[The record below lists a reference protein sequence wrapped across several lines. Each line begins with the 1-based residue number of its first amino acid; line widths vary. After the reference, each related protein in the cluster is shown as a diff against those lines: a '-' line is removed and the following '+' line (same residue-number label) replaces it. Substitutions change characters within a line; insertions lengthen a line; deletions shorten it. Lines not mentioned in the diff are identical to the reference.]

1 MSQTLPIPAEA
12 EALNQRLSPVLAA
25 LLSDLGR
32 RAYFPAKG
40 IPKQSQEAKA
50 LAHKSNATIGI
61 CLDDDGEPM
70 GFAPAKRILEAAGM
84 APKKIL
90 SYPPALGLPEYRS
103 AWQKR
108 LIANSK
114 GILEGR
120 IGLPI
125 PTFGITHAIGIMADL
140 FLDEGDTLIVPDQFW
155 GNIRL
160 TATTRSKATIKTF
173 PHFNS
178 QGGFNVTAMKEALAA
193 EAGCS
198 KRILYL
204 NAPNNPTGYTP
215 SKKEADQIR
224 EALQQVAADQTPT
237 LIISDEA
244 YFGFFFDDQTIDRH
258 LVSYM
263 ADLPKSM
270 IPVLVSGPTK
280 ELCVWG
286 VRAGF
291 ITFIDLAPEDLE
303 VLEAK
308 ISGMMRA
315 YNSFGS
321 ALIQSFI
328 TNIMEANDFHQEEAR
343 VRAKLRERG
352 LAAHQE
358 AFKSEYLRSWTPYP
372 FNSGYFCLVKL
383 AKGLDANS
391 VRLRLLADEGV
402 GTIAVGKDNLRVAFS
417 STPTKD
423 LPEVFASIDRVVQ
436 AMLSGEP
443 SSPN

>member
-1 MSQTLPIPAEA
+1 
-12 EALNQRLSPVLAA
+12 
-25 LLSDLGR
+25 
-32 RAYFPAKG
+32 
-40 IPKQSQEAKA
+40 
-50 LAHKSNATIGI
+50 
-61 CLDDDGEPM
+61 
-70 GFAPAKRILEAAGM
+70 
-84 APKKIL
+84 
-90 SYPPALGLPEYRS
+90 
-103 AWQKR
+103 
-108 LIANSK
+108 
-114 GILEGR
+114 
-120 IGLPI
+120 
-125 PTFGITHAIGIMADL
+125 
-140 FLDEGDTLIVPDQFW
+140 
-155 GNIRL
+155 
-160 TATTRSKATIKTF
+160 
-173 PHFNS
+173 
-178 QGGFNVTAMKEALAA
+178 
-193 EAGCS
+193 
-198 KRILYL
+198 
-204 NAPNNPTGYTP
+204 
-215 SKKEADQIR
+215 
-224 EALQQVAADQTPT
+224 
-237 LIISDEA
+237 
-244 YFGFFFDDQTIDRH
+244 
-258 LVSYM
+258 
-263 ADLPKSM
+263 M

-417 STPTKD
+417 ATPTKD
-423 LPEVFASIDRVVQ
+423 IPEVFASIDRVVQ